1 MLAQPSGGG
10 SNSEAMP
17 RLMLLL
23 RQARALAV
31 HVTRTV
37 EACETAVF
45 VQTNGPA
52 QSGKRM
58 LGASFASSAEP
69 PDDSK
74 PPASPALSESEEDSE
89 GAHHCHH
96 QRSCLSIFAVDC

>member
-1 MLAQPSGGG
+1 
-10 SNSEAMP
+10 MP
-17 RLMLLL
+17 RLLLLL

-31 HVTRTV
+31 HVTRRA
-37 EACETAVF
+37 EACETAVI

-52 QSGKRM
+52 QICKRM

-74 PPASPALSESEEDSE
+74 PPPSPALSESEEDAE

-96 QRSCLSIFAVDC
+96 QRSCLSIFAGVC